1 MFDYLV
7 FTYFPNFSFYLFP
20 VYCTIIKST
29 LDIFL
34 VLPNSLRIDLLS
46 ILENVQGASE
56 KLLSGIFG
64 RYMFGPFGIGK
75 VLALLSLLVE

>member
-7 FTYFPNFSFYLFP
+7 FTYFPNLSFYLFP
-20 VYCTIIKST
+20 VYCTILKST